1 MAKSSRALRFQTG
14 SDENSSGFRAICS
27 SYDEIS
33 SAWLFSL
40 VADFCPPRGLVM
52 RWIDAVVLLN
62 AAAMAVIV
70 GLFLSALRGRL
81 GGRVH
86 WAFLGILAGQFAWS
100 LTDTVSSVLAVQ
112 FGFISNGLGT
122 ASALAVLGIAF
133 STFFFCVS
141 FAAEERA
148 RTLRTVTVAT
158 AAALTIGCALLTFSD
173 QFIGSRRVENGI
185 RHGDYGPLFIIFGG
199 WVAALIVTGLA
210 IIAVRSF
217 RVTDHRVR
225 TQIWMF
231 VLGAALN
238 MLFAF
243 AFSYVLP
250 LAGIFDLDFAG
261 PPSSVIFVSIVLYTI
276 LFHRF
281 VNLKQAYS
289 IVGVHVVVVGLAA
302 LFMAV
307 AGWAVLAGAG
317 WKPSASIIV
326 SAFVVFGAGIAYH
339 NLVVPVVNRL
349 IADPILDPALTLT
362 RLFAPTE
369 SASAMTRE
377 SALSAWIEKVA
388 QSLRVSKAALLLKTG
403 TEFLEVHSSGPVGV
417 LRSDQLVRIIRKRPP
432 QKFLNLLDRVIATE
446 EGAALFPPAVKK
458 RYARSSRLLIQ
469 FLADAEAAG
478 YPVVLPLIRQDS
490 VEGVLLLGSRG
501 SGGLYYEGELEMLR
515 ALRFPLAAAVR
526 RIQEEADLN
535 DSRARAE
542 RVASSLSQFLIQTR
556 RIDVDSQR
564 QIVYRSETMDHVIE
578 KVRLFAGQQHP
589 VLVLGETGTGKEL
602 IARMLHR
609 EGPRANQPFVA
620 INCAAMP
627 ADLWEDEMFGHARG
641 AFTDAREARDG
652 RLLEAGEG
660 TLFLDEVGELPLGMQ
675 SKLLRVLQER
685 TFHPLGSDKTRV
697 AKCRFIFATNRDL
710 SAMIKAKEFRDDLYY
725 RISVFEVRLPP
736 LRERLSDV
744 PVIAGRILEALP
756 REAGTEPRT
765 LSPEALEALVHYDW
779 PGNIRELENV
789 IVRAATTA
797 SQPMISAADLALLP
811 RSERPARAVKRVSAL
826 VNYRDSVDA
835 FRRDLVTRALR
846 EAGGNKTK
854 AAEALGLK
862 RTTLNSQLK
871 ELGMD

>member
-1 MAKSSRALRFQTG
+1 MRLFGSSHAL
-14 SDENSSGFRAICS
+14 
-27 SYDEIS
+27 
-33 SAWLFSL
+33 
-40 VADFCPPRGLVM
+40 VV

-62 AAAMAVIV
+62 TAAMAVIV
-70 GLFLSALRGRL
+70 GLFLSAIRGRRA
-81 GGRVH
+81 GGVH

-100 LTDTVSSVLAVQ
+100 LTDTISSVLAVQ
-112 FGFISNGLGT
+112 FGIISNGLGT

-141 FAAEERA
+141 FGADEKGRWVRSA
-148 RTLRTVTVAT
+148 VT
-158 AAALTIGCALLTFSD
+158 AAAALLTVLCALLTFSD

-185 RHGDYGPLFIIFGG
+185 RHGDYGPLFVLFGG
-199 WVAALIVTGLA
+199 WVALLILTGL
-210 IIAVRSF
+210 IILAVRSF
-217 RVTDHRVR
+217 RVSDHRVR
-225 TQIWMF
+225 TQIRMF
-231 VLGAALN
+231 ILGAALN
-238 MLFAF
+238 LAFAF

-276 LFHRF
+276 LFQRF

-289 IVGVHVVVVGLAA
+289 IVGVHVVVVGLSA
-302 LFMAV
+302 LVLTV
-307 AGWAVLAGAG
+307 AGWVVLAGAG
-317 WKPSASIIV
+317 WKPSASIVV
-326 SAFVVFGAGIAYH
+326 SAFVVFGAGISYH
-339 NLVVPVVNRL
+339 SLVVPIVNRL
-349 IADPILDPALTLT
+349 IADPVLDPALTLT
-362 RLFAPTE
+362 RLFAPMDT
-369 SASAMTRE
+369 ASEVTRD
-377 SALSAWIEKVA
+377 SALSAWVERVA
-388 QSLRVSKAALLLKTG
+388 QSLRVSKAALLLKSEN
-403 TEFLEVHSSGPVGV
+403 EFLEVRSSGPGGA
-417 LRSDQLVRIIRKRPP
+417 LRTEQLARMMRRRPP
-432 QKFLNLLDRVIATE
+432 QKLLLLLDRVVATE
-446 EGAALFPPAVKK
+446 EGPALFPPNVKK
-458 RYARSSRLLIQ
+458 RYPRTSALLLE
-469 FLADAEAAG
+469 FLSDAEAAG
-478 YPVVLPLIRQDS
+478 FPVVLPLIRQDA
-490 VEGVLLLGSRG
+490 VEGVLLLGHRG

-542 RVASSLSQFLIQTR
+542 RVASSLSQFLLQTR
-556 RIDVDSQR
+556 RIDVDAER

-609 EGPRANQPFVA
+609 EGPRADQPFVA

-641 AFTDAREARDG
+641 AFTDARESREG

-697 AKCRFIFATNRDL
+697 AKCRFVFATNRDL
-710 SAMIKAKEFRDDLYY
+710 GAMIKNREFRDDLYY

-736 LRERLSDV
+736 LRDRLSDI
-744 PVIAGRILEALP
+744 PVIAGRVLEALATAP
-756 REAGTEPRT
+756 GAGPRT

-789 IVRAATTA
+789 MVRAATTTA
-797 SQPMISAADLALLP
+797 GPMIGAADLALVP
-811 RSERPARAVKRVSAL
+811 RTDRPARAVKRISPV
-826 VNYRDSVDA
+826 VNYRESVDA
-835 FRRDLVTRALR
+835 FRRDILARALR

-871 ELGMD
+871 ELGMY